1 MKMLATILALIIIPA
16 ALVAVFLLA
25 MRKRYD
31 AAVDRIWSALAK
43 IRDTEEI
50 FSRSMVEGLPTVAR
64 SYFLHALQPGIR
76 LPVGVELTMSGT
88 FRASEKAEW
97 VPFRARQILRDP
109 AGFVWKATLKVAG
122 PLALSGADY
131 FFEGEGRVRF
141 FLLGLIPIV
150 NGSGDT
156 VSRSAA
162 GRALIES
169 IWLPSMLLP
178 SRGAVWEGVD
188 ERRGKVTLSAG
199 SVSSSI
205 TLTLG
210 EDGGILSGVIPR
222 HRGDE
227 GDLTGP
233 VPFGV
238 TVEKEKTFAGITI
251 PAAIRA
257 GWEFGNDRYFEF
269 IRAEVEGAK
278 FF

>member
-1 MKMLATILALIIIPA
+1 MKILATILALIIIPA
-16 ALVAVFLLA
+16 ALVTVFLLA

-31 AAVDRIWSALAK
+31 AAVDRMWSALAK
-43 IRDTEEI
+43 KRNAEET
-50 FSRSMVEGLPTVAR
+50 FFPQLVEGLPAVAR
-64 SYFLHALQPGIR
+64 SYFLHALQPGTP
-76 LPVGVELTMSGT
+76 LPVGVELIMSGT

-97 VPFRARQILRDP
+97 VPFRARQILCGP

-122 PLALSGADY
+122 PLAISGADY

-188 ERRGKVTLSAG
+188 WRRGKVTLSAG

-222 HRGDE
+222 YRGD
-227 GDLTGP
+227 GGGLTGP

-238 TVEKEKTFAGITI
+238 TVENEKTFGGITI
-251 PAAIRA
+251 PAGIRA

>member
-1 MKMLATILALIIIPA
+1 MRLLATILALIIIPA
-16 ALVAVFLLA
+16 ALVAFFLLA

-31 AAVDRIWSALAK
+31 AAVDRIWGALAK
-43 IRDTEEI
+43 KRDAEEI
-50 FSRSMVEGLPTVAR
+50 FYPQMVEGLPAVAS
-64 SYFLHALQPGIR
+64 SYFLHALQPGTP
-76 LPVGVELTMSGT
+76 LPVGVVLTMSGT
-88 FRASEKAEW
+88 FRASEKADW
-97 VPFRARQILRDP
+97 VPFRARQILCGP
-109 AGFVWKATLKVAG
+109 AGFVWKATLKVTG
-122 PLALSGADY
+122 PLTLSGADY

-169 IWLPSMLLP
+169 IWLPSTLLP
-178 SRGAVWEGVD
+178 SRGAAWKGVD
-188 ERRGKVTLSAG
+188 DRRGKVTLYAG
-199 SVSSSI
+199 PVSSSV

-227 GDLTGP
+227 GGLTGP

-238 TVEKEKTFAGITI
+238 TVEQEKTFGGITI
-251 PAAIRA
+251 PSGIRA

-269 IRAEVEGAK
+269 IRAEIEGAK